1 MTTLLA
7 LTWPLTV
14 ALAYLLGRRHGVAL
28 ARVRYADERAR
39 GRLMQVTGSMR
50 APVRVVDVEV
60 RL

>member
-7 LTWPLTV
+7 WPLTV
-14 ALAYLLGRRHGVAL
+14 AFAYLVGRRHGVAL

-50 APVRVVDVEV
+50 EPARIVDVKV
-60 RL
+60 RP